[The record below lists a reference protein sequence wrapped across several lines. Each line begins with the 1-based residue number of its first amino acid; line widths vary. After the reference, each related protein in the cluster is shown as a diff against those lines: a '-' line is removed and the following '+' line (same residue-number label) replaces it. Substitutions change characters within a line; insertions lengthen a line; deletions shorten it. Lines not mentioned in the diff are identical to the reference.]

1 MGLVSPVLAQP
12 DRTIPKALTRVC
24 QEVLTPSLV
33 RILTDPRL
41 DPYRAQLQR
50 KVITAQLNREMTK
63 RIFLEINPREYWN
76 SLSKSSIALPSSGGR
91 RVGRLAAP
99 AARNTRLLAIQVLSR
114 RGNPEG
120 SRRLGAKPARSST
133 YTDDTCAP

>member
-12 DRTIPKALTRVC
+12 DRAIPKALTRVC

-33 RILTDPRL
+33 RILTNPRL

-63 RIFLEINPREYWN
+63 SISLAINP
-76 SLSKSSIALPSSGGR
+76 
-91 RVGRLAAP
+91 
-99 AARNTRLLAIQVLSR
+99 
-114 RGNPEG
+114 
-120 SRRLGAKPARSST
+120 
-133 YTDDTCAP
+133 